1 MSILTYLR
9 LASIGLLLSTGCD
22 SETTHDLSGRPEKL
36 DDGWEV
42 GSPLDFNADV
52 TLLDSMVQLI
62 KDGDYVNIHSL
73 LIVKDGKL
81 VVEEYFDGYDRDDA
95 HQIRSAT
102 KSVGSILVGI
112 AIDRG
117 FVSSENVTVYEYFK
131 DDYAPSYGWSSQ
143 AKKVSLGHL
152 LSMMSGYDCDDHAT
166 NFGCEHAMYNTDN
179 WVQYA
184 LDLPFAHEPGGH
196 WAYNSSSL
204 ILAGEIVA
212 RGSGMKMEEFAER
225 YLFEPLGV
233 NQFEWNMSPQDR
245 AWIGGGARMIPREM
259 ARIGLLMERGG
270 MWSGERILSEEWIEK
285 SAQKQGEMLGG
296 VDYGYLWQRGWAPFG
311 EELITAYWASGNG
324 GQYIIIL
331 PDLEMVVVFTGGN
344 YNSPL
349 AGQPFRM
356 LTRYIVPAFRPS
368 SPLDLITLE
377 RDYLKTMIG
386 TYSLDFEPSVTTT
399 VDLYENNLRILT
411 PDGEQIQLLPVSD
424 TLFKGESPEFGPL
437 QVQFF
442 RNEQGEILRLV
453 TYGSFSRY
461 TFDKR

>member
-1 MSILTYLR
+1 
-9 LASIGLLLSTGCD
+9 
-22 SETTHDLSGRPEKL
+22 
-36 DDGWEV
+36 
-42 GSPLDFNADV
+42 
-52 TLLDSMVQLI
+52 
-62 KDGDYVNIHSL
+62 
-73 LIVKDGKL
+73 
-81 VVEEYFDGYDRDDA
+81 
-95 HQIRSAT
+95 
-102 KSVGSILVGI
+102 
-112 AIDRG
+112 
-117 FVSSENVTVYEYFK
+117 
-131 DDYAPSYGWSSQ
+131 
-143 AKKVSLGHL
+143 
-152 LSMMSGYDCDDHAT
+152 
-166 NFGCEHAMYNTDN
+166 
-179 WVQYA
+179 
-184 LDLPFAHEPGGH
+184 
-196 WAYNSSSL
+196 
-204 ILAGEIVA
+204 
-212 RGSGMKMEEFAER
+212 MKMEEFAER

-270 MWSGERILSEEWIEK
+270 MWNGERILSEEWIEK